1 MLKRFVYEWK
11 RSVPFF
17 LTFFMAATLYYFI
30 VRLMI
35 QHKLYLTMRI
45 ILPFI
50 LGIGLGMAAVVYVIL
65 NVKRELTNADGILTF
80 LTPLAPWKMMVAKWL
95 NFIVSYGL
103 TFIALRFLIAF
114 FPLEGSGM
122 DTFSQNIASLT
133 EHAATFNVPFL
144 FLMGRPA
151 IGVLLFVLR
160 WTLVLVL
167 LFWVLGWTE
176 RLFAYGRLK
185 FGKFA
190 VRLAGIL
197 LCLLITAILVTH
209 LSAWF
214 PYYWEANTLQIIHR
228 EAPSTFYGLIGS
240 MSYFY
245 GPEGPAGPTLSGIP
259 IVAFLALTAE
269 IAFFLWRANVNWK
282 RMDR

>member
-35 QHKLYLTMRI
+35 QHKLYLTMGI

-50 LGIGLGMAAVVYVIL
+50 LGLGLGIAAVVYVIL
-65 NVKRELTNADGILTF
+65 NVKRELTNTDGILTF

-122 DTFSQNIASLT
+122 DILSKDIDSLM

-144 FLMGRPA
+144 RA
-151 IGVLLFVLR
+151 LLR
-160 WTLVLVL
+160 
-167 LFWVLGWTE
+167 
-176 RLFAYGRLK
+176 
-185 FGKFA
+185 
-190 VRLAGIL
+190 
-197 LCLLITAILVTH
+197 
-209 LSAWF
+209 
-214 PYYWEANTLQIIHR
+214 
-228 EAPSTFYGLIGS
+228 
-240 MSYFY
+240 
-245 GPEGPAGPTLSGIP
+245 
-259 IVAFLALTAE
+259 
-269 IAFFLWRANVNWK
+269 
-282 RMDR
+282 